1 MNDTGNIIGVK
12 ALHGGVMS
20 LEQRIEIL
28 EELLLVKPPT
38 EMPSPAVIEPAL
50 KTDKAIEEI
59 DNRLETMGQKIE
71 TMDSDLGD
79 FKSNIEDLDS
89 ELCDAKIIL
98 DDLEETGISG
108 EQLTDRIKHYLR
120 TYLRNSLGLEVS
132 FDDKRQA

>member
-1 MNDTGNIIGVK
+1 MNDTGNIVGVK
-12 ALHGGVMS
+12 ALHGGVIS

-38 EMPSPAVIEPAL
+38 EMPSPAVIEPTL

-79 FKSNIEDLDS
+79 FKSNIEDLDA
-89 ELCDAKIIL
+89 ELCDTKIVL

>member
-38 EMPSPAVIEPAL
+38 EMPSPAVIEPTL
-50 KTDKAIEEI
+50 KTDIQIEEI

-79 FKSNIEDLDS
+79 FKSNIEDLDA
-89 ELCDAKIIL
+89 ELCDTKIVL

>member
-1 MNDTGNIIGVK
+1 MNDTENIIGVK

-28 EELLLVKPPT
+28 EKLLLVKPPT
-38 EMPSPAVIEPAL
+38 EMPSPAVIEPTL

-79 FKSNIEDLDS
+79 FKSNMEDFDA
-89 ELCDAKIIL
+89 ELCDTKTIV

-108 EQLTDRIKHYLR
+108 EQLTDRIKHYMTLF
-120 TYLRNSLGLEVS
+120 LRNALGLEVS

>member
-1 MNDTGNIIGVK
+1 MNSTSNIIGVK

-59 DNRLETMGQKIE
+59 DKRLETMG
-71 TMDSDLGD
+71 SDLGD
-79 FKSNIEDLDS
+79 LKSNIEDLDS

-120 TYLRNSLGLEVS
+120 TYLRNALGLEVS

>member
-38 EMPSPAVIEPAL
+38 EMPSPAVIEPTL
-50 KTDKAIEEI
+50 KTDIQIEEI

>member
-1 MNDTGNIIGVK
+1 MNDTENIIGVK
-12 ALHGGVMS
+12 ALHGGVIS
-20 LEQRIEIL
+20 LEQRIKIL

-38 EMPSPAVIEPAL
+38 EMPSPAVIEPTL
-50 KTDKAIEEI
+50 KTDIQIEEI
-59 DNRLETMGQKIE
+59 DNRLETMGQKLE

-79 FKSNIEDLDS
+79 FKSNIEDLDA
-89 ELCDAKIIL
+89 ELCDTKIVL